1 VGTAFRAVRIRLR
14 MRQQDVA
21 SKAGVHRAT
30 ISLIERGH
38 WESLSFRIV
47 ARVAAVLQMR
57 LDVVAR
63 WRGGELDR
71 LVNAGHSR
79 LHEIVA
85 EMFDGLPEL
94 TTQPEVSFA
103 IYGERGI
110 IDILAS
116 HPSSGSL
123 LVIEL
128 KTEIVDVQ
136 ALVGRVDVKAR
147 LALKIARDRGWKATS
162 VTVWV
167 AVAESR
173 TNRRRLAAHRSML
186 RAAFPDDGRLMRT
199 WLRRPI
205 GARRVLSFMTSAHG
219 SSAGQ
224 KWARSSACDQPLDAP
239 RPPPH

>member
-1 VGTAFRAVRIRLR
+1 

-21 SKAGVHRAT
+21 VRAGVHRAT

-38 WESLSFRIV
+38 WEALSFRIV
-47 ARVAAVLQMR
+47 ARVAAVLEMR

-79 LHEIVA
+79 MHEVVA
-85 EMFDGLPEL
+85 EMFDGLPEWI
-94 TTQPEVSFA
+94 TQPEVSFA
-103 IYGERGI
+103 IYGERGT
-110 IDILAS
+110 IDILAF
-116 HPSSGSL
+116 HPPSGSL

-147 LALKIARDRGWKATS
+147 LAAKVARDRGWMAKS
-162 VTVWV
+162 ISVWV

-173 TNRRRLAAHRSML
+173 TNRRRVAAHRSML
-186 RAAFPDDGRLMRT
+186 RAAFPDDGRQMRT
-199 WLRRPI
+199 WLRKPI
-205 GARRVLSFMTSAHG
+205 GVRRVLSFVTSAHG

-224 KWARSSACDQPLDAP
+224 KWVPVKRVRRAASRHATSPTTTATSVGVRS
-239 RPPPH
+239 

>member
-1 VGTAFRAVRIRLR
+1 

-21 SKAGVHRAT
+21 AKAAVHRST

-38 WESLSFRIV
+38 WEALSFRV
-47 ARVAAVLQMR
+47 LARVAAELEIR

-79 LHEIVA
+79 LHEVVA
-85 EMFDGLPEL
+85 EMFEGLPDWI
-94 TTQPEVSFA
+94 TQPEVSFA
-103 IYGERGI
+103 IYRERGI
-110 IDILAS
+110 IDILAF
-116 HPSSGSL
+116 HAPTGSV

-136 ALVGRVDVKAR
+136 ALVGGVDVKAR
-147 LALKIARDRGWKATS
+147 LALKVARDRGWSAKS
-162 VTVWV
+162 VSVWV

-186 RAAFPDDGRLMRT
+186 RAAFPDDGRQMRT
-199 WLRRPI
+199 WLRKPI
-205 GARRVLSFMTSAHG
+205 GARRVLSFVTSAHG
-219 SSAGQ
+219 GSAGQ
-224 KWARSSACDQPLDAP
+224 KWAPVKRVR
-239 RPPPH
+239 RPAGTPSTASTLTVTRVAVRG